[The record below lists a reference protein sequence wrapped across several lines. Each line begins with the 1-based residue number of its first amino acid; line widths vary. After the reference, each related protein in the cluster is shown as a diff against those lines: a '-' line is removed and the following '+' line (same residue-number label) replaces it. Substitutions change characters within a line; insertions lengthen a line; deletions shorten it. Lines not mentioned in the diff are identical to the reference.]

1 MDPQQRLLLE
11 TVYEALEAGGQR
23 MEDLQGSPT
32 AAYVGCSL
40 SDVSRMPLV
49 GQ

>member
-23 MEDLQGSPT
+23 MEDLQGSNT
-32 AAYVGCSL
+32 AVYVGCSL
-40 SDVSRMPLV
+40 ADVRNWRYS
-49 GQ
+49 